1 MTAKSNDE
9 RVVSQTKDVG
19 FQIGGRKTFAIA
31 PTENKWTFCLSSTSL
46 SFETRPPARE
56 LALQVGVATLGRFVF
71 NTSRRFV
78 YPFAP
83 ALSRGLGVPLTA
95 ITSLIAI
102 NQATGLLSPFFGP
115 VSDRWGYRVMMLA
128 GLGMLAVGM
137 FASGVLPLYG
147 IIMIALF
154 LAGLGKSI
162 FDPAL
167 LAYLGERVPFHRR
180 GLVIGITEFA
190 WAAGSLVGITLAG
203 LLIDRLGWQA
213 PFLTLGGLSL
223 LCLAGLAFLLP
234 PTSGRRDQATEKTN
248 FKKTWQQLRQSPMAL
263 AALGFGFLISIAND
277 NLFVVL
283 GLWLES
289 FGLSLAAVGLAAS
302 VIGVAELV
310 GETGTAIVADRIGLP
325 RAVLVGM
332 SLATVGYLLLPL
344 VGVTL
349 PLALASL
356 FILFLFFEFSVVTSL
371 SLFTE
376 VLPEA
381 RATMMSAL
389 FAALSLGRMV
399 GAFSGGLVWA
409 MGGLLGVGI
418 VSAVASALALACL
431 GIGLRAWRRGRTG
444 V

>member
-1 MTAKSNDE
+1 MPARNGMGMPLLPKIGSTESPKKVFACNQ
-9 RVVSQTKDVG
+9 SQYEW
-19 FQIGGRKTFAIA
+19 R
-31 PTENKWTFCLSSTSL
+31 PCMSSPPL
-46 SFETRPPARE
+46 SFETRPIARE
-56 LALQVGVATLGRFVF
+56 LAWQVGVATLSRFVF

-115 VSDRWGYRVMMLA
+115 VSDRWGHRVMMLT

-147 IIMIALF
+147 VIMVALF

-167 LAYLGERVPFHRR
+167 QAYLGERVPFHRR
-180 GLVIGITEFA
+180 GLVIGIIEFG
-190 WAAGSLVGITLAG
+190 WAGASLVGIPLVG
-203 LLIDRLGWQA
+203 MLIDRLGWQA
-213 PFLTLGGLSL
+213 PFLILGSLSL
-223 LCLAGLAFLLP
+223 LCMIALAVLLP
-234 PTSGRRDQATEKTN
+234 SSSGRRDQTAEKTS
-248 FKKTWQQLRQSPMAL
+248 FGKAWWQLRQSPAAL
-263 AALGFGFLISIAND
+263 AALGFGFLISLAND

-289 FGLSLAAVGLAAS
+289 FGLSLTAVGLAAS

-310 GETGTAIVADRIGLP
+310 GETGTAVVADRIGLK
-325 RAVLVGM
+325 RAVLVGL
-332 SLATVGYLLLPL
+332 SLTTVGYLLLPL

-356 FILFLFFEFSVVTSL
+356 FILFLFFEFSMVTAL

-381 RATMMSAL
+381 RATMMSASI
-389 FAALSLGRMV
+389 AAMSLGRMT
-399 GAFSGGLVWA
+399 GALMGGLVWA
-409 MGGLLGVGI
+409 IGGLPGIGV

-431 GIGLRAWRRGRTG
+431 GFGLRTEILTSTKD
-444 V
+444 

>member
-1 MTAKSNDE
+1 MSGTPLGLEARSI
-9 RVVSQTKDVG
+9 S
-19 FQIGGRKTFAIA
+19 
-31 PTENKWTFCLSSTSL
+31 
-46 SFETRPPARE
+46 RE
-56 LALQVGVATLGRFVF
+56 LAFQVGVATLSRFVF
-71 NTSRRFV
+71 NISRRFV

-115 VSDRWGYRVMMLA
+115 VSDRWGYRMMMLA

-147 IIMIALF
+147 IIMITLF

-167 LAYLGERVPFHRR
+167 LAYLGEQVPFHRR

-190 WAAGSLVGITLAG
+190 WAAGSLVGIPVAG
-203 LLIDRLGWQA
+203 VLIDRLGWQA
-213 PFLTLGGLSL
+213 PFLMLGGLSL

-234 PTSGRRDQATEKTN
+234 AANGRRDQVTEKTS
-248 FKKTWQQLRQSPMAL
+248 FKKAWQQLRQSPLAL
-263 AALGFGFLISIAND
+263 TALGFGFLISIAND

-289 FGLSLAAVGLAAS
+289 FGLSLTEVGLAAS

-310 GETGTAIVADRIGLP
+310 GETGTAFVADRIGLR
-325 RAVLVGM
+325 RAVLVGL

-344 VGVTL
+344 VSVTL
-349 PLALASL
+349 PLALAAL
-356 FILFLFFEFSVVTSL
+356 FILFLFFEFSMVTSL

-389 FAALSLGRMV
+389 MAALCLGRMV
-399 GAFSGGLVWA
+399 GALLGGPVWA
-409 MGGLLGVGI
+409 LGGLLGVGI
-418 VSAVASALALACL
+418 VSAVASVLALACL
-431 GIGLRAWRRGRTG
+431 GWGLRAWTSGKPIGSAARRG
-444 V
+444 

>member
-180 GLVIGITEFA
+180 GLVIGVTEFA
-190 WAAGSLVGITLAG
+190 RGAGALGGIPLARV
-203 LLIDRLGWQA
+203 LIDPLGRQA

-223 LCLAGLAFLLP
+223 LCLAGLAF
-234 PTSGRRDQATEKTN
+234 
-248 FKKTWQQLRQSPMAL
+248 
-263 AALGFGFLISIAND
+263 
-277 NLFVVL
+277 
-283 GLWLES
+283 
-289 FGLSLAAVGLAAS
+289 
-302 VIGVAELV
+302 
-310 GETGTAIVADRIGLP
+310 
-325 RAVLVGM
+325 
-332 SLATVGYLLLPL
+332 
-344 VGVTL
+344 
-349 PLALASL
+349 
-356 FILFLFFEFSVVTSL
+356 
-371 SLFTE
+371 
-376 VLPEA
+376 
-381 RATMMSAL
+381 
-389 FAALSLGRMV
+389 
-399 GAFSGGLVWA
+399 
-409 MGGLLGVGI
+409 
-418 VSAVASALALACL
+418 
-431 GIGLRAWRRGRTG
+431 
-444 V
+444 

>member
-1 MTAKSNDE
+1 MTVKSNDE
-9 RVVSQTKDVG
+9 RVIGQTKDVS
-19 FQIGGRKTFAIA
+19 FQIGVRQTFDSS
-31 PTENKWTFCLSSTSL
+31 PTENQWNSRLSSTPL
-46 SFETRPPARE
+46 SFETRPTTRE

-83 ALSRGLGVPLTA
+83 ALSRGVGAPLTA

-115 VSDRWGYRVMMLA
+115 LSDRWGYRVMMLA

-137 FASGVLPLYG
+137 LASGVLPLYS
-147 IIMIALF
+147 IMMIALF
-154 LAGLGKSI
+154 LASLGKSI
-162 FDPAL
+162 FEPAL
-167 LAYLGERVPFHRR
+167 LAYLAERVPFHRR

-190 WAAGSLVGITLAG
+190 WAAGSLVGIPLAG
-203 LLIDRLGWQA
+203 VLIDRLGWQA

-234 PTSGRRDQATEKTN
+234 PASGRRHPASEKTS
-248 FKKTWQQLRQSPMAL
+248 FKKAWQQLRQSPMAL
-263 AALGFGFLISIAND
+263 AALGFGFLSSLAND
-277 NLFVVL
+277 SLFVVL

-289 FGLSLAAVGLAAS
+289 FGLSLTEVGLAAA
-302 VIGVAELV
+302 VIGVAELA
-310 GETGTAIVADRIGLP
+310 GETGTAFVADRIGLP
-325 RAVLVGM
+325 RAVLVGL
-332 SLATVGYLLLPL
+332 SLATLGYLLLPL

-349 PLALASL
+349 PLALAAL
-356 FILFLFFEFSVVTSL
+356 FILFLFYEFSVVASL

-409 MGGLLGVGI
+409 MGGLAGVGI

-431 GIGLRAWRRGRTG
+431 GFGLRAWRRG
-444 V
+444 